1 MVPAVVEGYPQRE
14 IAEAAYRFQRE
25 VDERERRIVG
35 VNAYIDRREDTTI
48 PVLQVP
54 PGSFENHMA
63 RLERT
68 RRERDPAEVEAAL
81 RGLREAAARPG
92 SSETNLMPHFIR
104 CSAAYATLGEQCG
117 VLRGVFGEYR
127 EPVGV

>member
-1 MVPAVVEGYPQRE
+1 VVDGYPQRE

-25 VDERERRIVG
+25 VDERERKIVG
-35 VNAYIDRREDTTI
+35 VNAYVDQREVTTV
-48 PVLQVP
+48 PVLEVP

-68 RRERDPAEVEAAL
+68 RRERDASAVESSL

-92 SSETNLMPHFIR
+92 SSDTNLMPHFIR
-104 CSAAYATLGEQCG
+104 AAAAYATLGEMCG
-117 VLRGVFGEYR
+117 VLRAVFGEYR